1 MSGQGQGTSNGR
13 EQERQRLRRRM
24 AIQHQVE
31 LRMNRLIRQMT
42 QLVDAE
48 TKVAESRMEKHQIK
62 TLLGVALETSSVEVI
77 KHYILYQVG
86 RDVAGTNW
94 RHNDFGRKLVK
105 ALDRLRQDAE
115 RITRQVHRQLRLED
129 PSEEEVEETWLL
141 LVRAYLGYLN
151 RYFYFRK
158 EEALWPSATSG

>member
-1 MSGQGQGTSNGR
+1 
-13 EQERQRLRRRM
+13 M
-24 AIQHQVE
+24 AIQRQVE
-31 LRMNRLIRQMT
+31 LRMNQIIRRMT
-42 QLVDAE
+42 QLVDVE

-86 RDVAGTNW
+86 RDMAGTNW
-94 RHNDFGRKLVK
+94 RHNGFGRKLVK
-105 ALDRLRQDAE
+105 ALDRLHQDAK
-115 RITRQVHRQLRLED
+115 RITQQVHRELRLEE
-129 PSEEEVEETWLL
+129 PNEEEVEETWLL
-141 LVRAYLGYLN
+141 LTRAYLGHLH